1 MTWAL
6 GVFFSLAIGTGDYF
20 GLHLSRRLQA
30 FTVVMTYMLIGALT
44 SAALML
50 VVSSELLAAD
60 LAFGAASGVF
70 AAAALVLLYHGM
82 AVSSPVV
89 ASPTAA
95 VVTAVIPVV
104 WGLATGEQLVALV
117 VIGMVVALLGLVAT
131 TLSPD
136 LGDHV
141 VAALGWGIA
150 AGTCFGVGFVFLGEV
165 SPESGM
171 WAGVAQRLSAFLV
184 LGAIAT
190 ARGIPRFVDREN
202 LGRGV
207 AGGILTG
214 AGVAAFVYG
223 AQRGSLSEITVTAS
237 MFPAVTVVLVA
248 VVDRVRLWWWQIAGL
263 VGVVSGVVL
272 IGIG

>member
-1 MTWAL
+1 
-6 GVFFSLAIGTGDYF
+6 
-20 GLHLSRRLQA
+20 
-30 FTVVMTYMLIGALT
+30 MTYMSIGALT
-44 SAALML
+44 SAVLML

-70 AAAALVLLYHGM
+70 SAAALVLLYHGM

-104 WGLATGEQLVALV
+104 WGLATGEELVALV
-117 VIGMVVALLGLVAT
+117 VVGMVVALIGLVAT

-136 LGDHV
+136 LGEHV
-141 VAALGWGIA
+141 VAALGWGLA

-165 SPESGM
+165 SQASGM

-184 LGAIAT
+184 LGVIAT
-190 ARGIPRFVDREN
+190 VRGIPRFVDREN
-202 LGRGV
+202 LRRGV

-214 AGVAAFVYG
+214 SGVAAFVYG

-248 VVDRVRLWWWQIAGL
+248 VVDHVRLWWWQIAGIA
-263 VGVVSGVVL
+263 GVVAGVVL
-272 IGIG
+272 IGVG